1 MSLWIVHSLYRYFV
15 NYHFI
20 FEIIIPF
27 HHFFLSFSP
36 SKFFHVPFLSLFKIH
51 EKNWSALPKGYLGN
65 YDKNKVITRN
75 FVLGLS
81 GLQRIWVMITM
92 YFFFFVIR
100 LVTVTY
106 FISTQLFLTEI
117 MIPSKN
123 TNHTF
128 WDLVSII

>member
-1 MSLWIVHSLYRYFV
+1 MGDDYNV
-15 NYHFI
+15 
-20 FEIIIPF
+20 
-27 HHFFLSFSP
+27 
-36 SKFFHVPFLSLFKIH
+36 
-51 EKNWSALPKGYLGN
+51 
-65 YDKNKVITRN
+65 
-75 FVLGLS
+75 
-81 GLQRIWVMITM
+81 
-92 YFFFFVIR
+92 FFFFVIR